1 MHEKMKFFIKDF
13 FSKCDQIRTKLRRK
27 LWIWSHAEEIL
38 SGKLFCHLPTVCDR
52 LTKGP

>member
-13 FSKCDQIRTKLRRK
+13 FSECDQIRTKLRRK

-38 SGKLFCHLPTVCDR
+38 SAKLYFLSFAYCL
-52 LTKGP
+52 